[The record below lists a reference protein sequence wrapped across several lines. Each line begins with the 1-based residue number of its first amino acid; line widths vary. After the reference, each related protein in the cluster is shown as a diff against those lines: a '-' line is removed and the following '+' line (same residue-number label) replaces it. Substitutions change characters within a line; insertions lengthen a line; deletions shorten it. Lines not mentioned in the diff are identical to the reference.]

1 MQREEKTSDQ
11 RMAIAFGVG
20 GKFLPTNEELVSH
33 YLFKKAIEE
42 PLSYEGVILE
52 RDLYGDEEPWD
63 IFWRSNWN
71 KNVSNY
77 YYYTTLKK
85 KKCKNQKFG
94 KRFSRTVGK
103 GGTWSGVDN
112 QPIRNQKGVLI
123 GCKKNFVYEKRGS
136 AQHGRWLM
144 KEFSLDGALLDH
156 VKRLKQEN
164 YKDLVIC
171 EIKWKD
177 QGRNRARSGDGEVLQ
192 AEPVLNDQ
200 LGEYRYLNSEQIMQ
214 QATTSTIAVEPE
226 VQSDELDKLNKDTDF
241 LLAEQEQ
248 SIRPLERSTLMTSGF
263 EVDSLLPTVR
273 HEDDIQSTESN
284 LSIDMN
290 ELLNFLDI
298 RSISNVQ
305 DPMIECTDLSKRMDT
320 NSVEENVLCDER
332 LKEFMEQLMKD
343 LQEDPF
349 LLDTDW
355 VKDLDLEL

>member
-1 MQREEKTSDQ
+1 
-11 RMAIAFGVG
+11 MAIAFGVG
-20 GKFLPTNEELVSH
+20 GKSLPTNEELVSH

-52 RDLYGDEEPWD
+52 HDLYGDEEPWD

-94 KRFSRTVGK
+94 KRFARTVGK
-103 GGTWSGVDN
+103 GGTWSGVDS
-112 QPIRNQKGVLI
+112 QPIRNQKRVLI

-144 KEFSLDGALLDH
+144 KEYSLDGTLLDY

-164 YKDLVIC
+164 VISHSFFLL
-171 EIKWKD
+171 
-177 QGRNRARSGDGEVLQ
+177 QRFSHMRNQVERSRKKPGKISDGEVLQ

-214 QATTSTIAVEPE
+214 QATTSITAVEQE
-226 VQSDELDKLNKDTDF
+226 VQSHELDKLNKDTDF
-241 LLAEQEQ
+241 LLAEQQQ
-248 SIRPLERSTLMTSGF
+248 SIGPLEGSTLMTSGF
-263 EVDSLLPTVR
+263 EVESLLPTVR
-273 HEDDIQSTESN
+273 YKDDIQSAESN

-290 ELLNFLDI
+290 ILLNFLDL
-298 RSISNVQ
+298 RSTSNVQ
-305 DPMIECTDLSKRMDT
+305 ET
-320 NSVEENVLCDER
+320 CD
-332 LKEFMEQLMKD
+332 
-343 LQEDPF
+343 
-349 LLDTDW
+349 
-355 VKDLDLEL
+355 